1 MAMFKSAK
9 IYIQVFRNKVS
20 AINLETGNEVIVS
33 AIEPFSSERQVLTNF
48 NHVTSTLKTAINQLG
63 VKKNFTGITMVMQQ
77 MEDSENG
84 LSDFDK
90 RGLRDIAEAA
100 GAKTIYVITDNK
112 DRPPQEILQ
121 IIKEWR

>member
-33 AIEPFSSERQVLTNF
+33 AKEPFSSERQVLSNF

-90 RGLRDIAEAA
+90 RGLRNIAEAA